1 MVVFY
6 LKIFWKPTALFSQ
19 TKTALCYEAPFFMF
33 IPTTKCGGFYD
44 VLLAGVIAGHGAVN
58 GIFCLNHVEF
68 GLQNGK
74 LGGFFCIGRRQ
85 PFAQF
90 RHACVIAVAIILRDA
105 LVVIV
110 RLLHVAQVALCLSKC
125 VVVGI
130 YVI

>member
-1 MVVFY
+1 MKRRF
-6 LKIFWKPTALFSQ
+6 
-19 TKTALCYEAPFFMF
+19 LCLYPPQSAVD
-33 IPTTKCGGFYD
+33 FYD

-58 GIFCLNHVEF
+58 GIFCLNYIEF

-90 RHACVIAVAIILRDA
+90 RHARVVAVAVILRDA

-110 RLLHVAQVALCLSKC
+110 RLLHVGKLALRLSKRE
-125 VVVGI
+125 VVGI

>member
-1 MVVFY
+1 M
-6 LKIFWKPTALFSQ
+6 TALFCLTSVV
-19 TKTALCYEAPFFMF
+19 TR
-33 IPTTKCGGFYD
+33 
-44 VLLAGVIAGHGAVN
+44 HGAIN
-58 GIFCLNHVEF
+58 GIFRLNHVEF

-90 RHACVIAVAIILRDA
+90 RHARVVAVAVILRDA

-110 RLLHVAQVALCLSKC
+110 RLLHVGKLALRLSKSK
-125 VVVGI
+125 VVGI